1 MNVVINETMKRDL
14 ESRLKRIKGQV
25 EGIQTM
31 VADERYCIDIL
42 TQITAVRRALEKV
55 ALKVMESHMDS
66 CVSEAVRSHDGH
78 RKIKELMKTIDHFV
92 R

>member
-1 MNVVINETMKRDL
+1 MINEATKRDL

-31 VADERYCIDIL
+31 VADERYCIDIF

-55 ALKVMESHMDS
+55 ALKVMERHMES
-66 CVSEAVRSHDGH
+66 CVSEAVRSQDGQK
-78 RKIKELMKTIDHFV
+78 KIKELMNTIDHFV

>member
-1 MNVVINETMKRDL
+1 MDDAMKKEL

-25 EGIQTM
+25 EGIQAM

-42 TQITAVRRALEKV
+42 TQLTAARRALEKV
-55 ALKVMESHMDS
+55 ALKVMGSHMES
-66 CVSEAVRSHDGH
+66 CVSEAMHSHDG
-78 RKIKELMKTIDHFV
+78 RQKIKELMNTIDQFV